1 MWGWHLLICWK
12 HLHDHIISVRGE
24 AWAYTTSSTPPPFTE
39 VPVPRQDSE
48 RSCTCCV
55 GDIDHLFFILFS
67 KYSSLKIKILESTP
81 KRKPR
86 AYYTCTRKKPFRW
99 VGFTDMTYIK
109 QQLSRKLYGITY
121 VRLQMVW
128 VQLTMM
134 LTVSNS
140 LILSVICFITY

>member
-48 RSCTCCV
+48 RS
-55 GDIDHLFFILFS
+55 FS

-121 VRLQMVW
+121 VWLQMVW